1 MKRLSVL
8 MPAWNAGGTIA
19 TSVESALADD
29 PRIEVVVVDDA
40 STDDTRVVVAMLQ
53 ERHPR
58 RIVLETLQRNGGP
71 SVARSR
77 ALELASGD
85 WVGLLD
91 ADDLWLPGRLAR
103 LEPRMEESDVVSD
116 SLLVR
121 EDGHADRII
130 PAAIPAEEIRS
141 LDLALLVRL
150 DLGYLQPLVRRSFL
164 QDNGIGWGTHRHSE
178 DFLLAWRILRAGA
191 RWSHVQSPGYVYIRT
206 ATSLTGQRRKGL
218 EQGVSVLA
226 SLLDDLPEDPLVKQE
241 LHRRIRI
248 KSDLLALED
257 LREHPGPRNLARAV
271 PSFLRLARIRI
282 LGDRA

>member
-19 TSVESALADD
+19 KSVESALADD

-40 STDDTRVVVAMLQ
+40 STDNTREVVAMLQ
-53 ERHPR
+53 EQHPQ
-58 RIVLETLQRNGGP
+58 RIVMETLQRNGGP
-71 SVARSR
+71 SVARNR

-103 LEPRMEESDVVSD
+103 LEPRMEPSDVVSD
-116 SLLVR
+116 ALLVR
-121 EDGHADRII
+121 EAGHAERII
-130 PAAIPAEEIRS
+130 PAAIPSTEVRS
-141 LDLALLVRL
+141 LDLVLLVRL
-150 DLGYLQPLVRRSFL
+150 DLGYLQPLMRRSFL

-178 DFLLAWRILRAGA
+178 DFLLAWKILRSGA
-191 RWSHVQSPGYVYIRT
+191 RWSHVQIPGYVYIRT
-206 ATSLTGQRRKGL
+206 AASLTGQRRKGL
-218 EQGVSVLA
+218 EQGVSVLE
-226 SLLDDLPEDPLVKQE
+226 SLLADFPEDPLVKKE

-257 LREHPGPRNLARAV
+257 LRDLPGPRSFARAV
-271 PSFLRLARIRI
+271 PSFLRLALVRI
-282 LGDRA
+282 LGARA